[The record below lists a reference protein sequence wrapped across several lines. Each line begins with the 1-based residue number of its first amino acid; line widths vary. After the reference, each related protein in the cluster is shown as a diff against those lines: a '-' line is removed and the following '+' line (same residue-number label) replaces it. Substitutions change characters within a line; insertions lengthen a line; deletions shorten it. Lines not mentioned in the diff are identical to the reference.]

1 MNCKIEDFIII
12 GRLWSQLMSYLFTFA
27 PILALLAFLLYQNQ
41 HQSPYLLMAEPSV
54 VFDQVVLFGDSIT
67 QQSWSY
73 GTGLGASLA
82 NKWQRKLD
90 VVNRGLSGYN
100 TLWGIPIIKKW
111 LPQVGEV
118 RPKIALLVIWFGAN
132 DAACPPSPQALTLEE
147 FKANLHI
154 MISLLRSPSSPYYSP
169 ETNIL
174 LLTPP
179 PVDAPTRN
187 HELATREPPR
197 SADRDV
203 ERTRLFSEAV
213 KEVGVEAGLPTVDTW
228 TAIDEAAKR
237 DGDLGKYLSDGLH
250 LSQDGYAVV
259 TGVVTDAIKTHYP
272 KLYWD
277 NMEQIF
283 PHWSS
288 IVNDG
293 ALGPEFLEK
302 K

>member
-1 MNCKIEDFIII
+1 
-12 GRLWSQLMSYLFTFA
+12 
-27 PILALLAFLLYQNQ
+27 
-41 HQSPYLLMAEPSV
+41 
-54 VFDQVVLFGDSIT
+54 
-67 QQSWSY
+67 
-73 GTGLGASLA
+73 
-82 NKWQRKLD
+82 
-90 VVNRGLSGYN
+90 
-100 TLWGIPIIKKW
+100 
-111 LPQVGEV
+111 
-118 RPKIALLVIWFGAN
+118 
-132 DAACPPSPQALTLEE
+132 
-147 FKANLHI
+147 

-259 TGVVTDAIKTHYP
+259 TG
-272 KLYWD
+272 
-277 NMEQIF
+277 
-283 PHWSS
+283 
-288 IVNDG
+288 G
-293 ALGPEFLEK
+293 
-302 K
+302 